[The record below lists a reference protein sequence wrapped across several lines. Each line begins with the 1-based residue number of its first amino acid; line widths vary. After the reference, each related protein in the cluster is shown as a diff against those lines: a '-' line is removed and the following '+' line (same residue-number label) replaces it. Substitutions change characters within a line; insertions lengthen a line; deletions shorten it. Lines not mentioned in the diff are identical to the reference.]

1 MTSGIRIKKHAVV
14 CEIAGALTA
23 KLR

>member
-14 CEIAGALTA
+14 CEITGALTA